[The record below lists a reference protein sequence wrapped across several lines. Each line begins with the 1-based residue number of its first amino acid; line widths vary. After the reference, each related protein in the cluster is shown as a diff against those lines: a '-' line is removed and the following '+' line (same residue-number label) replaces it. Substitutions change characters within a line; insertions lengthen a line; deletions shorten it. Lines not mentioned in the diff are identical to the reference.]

1 MKYTRPA
8 AVLALTA
15 SSILLAGCGLGGMGG
30 PYPGMPE
37 LQSAS
42 KYDTRGR
49 PEWIPPADGGSGR
62 PREVAAPRV
71 LYRIDENRYFEDAS
85 EAGRFCENGSPIYY
99 VDKARGIRSYV
110 VNVDGA
116 SMGANFIIDAAN
128 DEYLSGPVTRGNT
141 DCSSGGGGCGGARL
155 PYSTDAGRTW
165 KRADALSPSDGMSV
179 SGSIAYEIDQD
190 RLVNS
195 LDLSG
200 DRFEMRDWKYMQK
213 FAPPLRKAFLDTKFH
228 CSAKGKE

>member
-15 SSILLAGCGLGGMGG
+15 GSILLAGCSLGGMGG

-37 LQSAS
+37 LQSAP
-42 KYDTRGR
+42 KYEARGR

-62 PREVAAPRV
+62 PREVAPPRV

-85 EAGRFCENGSPIYY
+85 EAGRFCENGSPIHY

-110 VNVDGA
+110 VNMDGA

-128 DEYLSGPVTRGNT
+128 DEYLIGPVTRGNT

-165 KRADALSPSDGMSV
+165 KRVGALSPSDPVSI
-179 SGSIAYEIDQD
+179 SGSLAYSTGN
-190 RLVNS
+190 RKLVSS
-195 LDLSG
+195 LDLSQANLAKAEWVYLPNFTFVP
-200 DRFEMRDWKYMQK
+200 RK
-213 FAPPLRKAFLDTKFH
+213 PPLDTKFR
-228 CSAKGKE
+228 CTTNGKE

>member
-1 MKYTRPA
+1 MKFTRTA

-30 PYPGMPE
+30 PYPGVPE
-37 LQSAS
+37 LRPAGSA
-42 KYDTRGR
+42 DLRGR
-49 PEWIPPADGGSGR
+49 PEWIPPSSGGAQK
-62 PREVAAPRV
+62 VAAPQV
-71 LYRIDENRYFEDAS
+71 AYRIDENRYFEIVPKTEGACYFADL
-85 EAGRFCENGSPIYY
+85 YY
-99 VDKARGIRSYV
+99 TDKAKGIHSFIYDWKPGYNLRT
-110 VNVDGA
+110 D
-116 SMGANFIIDAAN
+116 FIIDAAN
-128 DEYLSGPVTRGNT
+128 DQYLIAPVTQGNT

-213 FAPPLRKAFLDTKFH
+213 FAPPLRKAPLDTKFH

>member
-1 MKYTRPA
+1 MKFTRTA

-15 SSILLAGCGLGGMGG
+15 GSILLAGCGLGGMGG

-37 LQSAS
+37 LQSAP
-42 KYDTRGR
+42 KYDARGR

-128 DEYLSGPVTRGNT
+128 DEYLIGPATRGNT
-141 DCSSGGGGCGGARL
+141 DCSSGGGNCGGIRM

-165 KRADALSPSDGMSV
+165 KRASPPLT
-179 SGSIAYEIDQD
+179 SGYEIYLIGDSLFYAGQRVKLSEASIGD
-190 RLVNS
+190 EAWKQYYLVGGNE
-195 LDLSG
+195 L
-200 DRFEMRDWKYMQK
+200 
-213 FAPPLRKAFLDTKFH
+213 PPLRRPPLDSKFH
-228 CSAKGKE
+228 CTTKAKE